1 MENIENYPSWL
12 VPAGIAKSLKKIGFN
27 QSCEFC
33 LPLDVYDDF
42 NTRTLRFDSDK
53 QNYNDCLGYLSIPTY
68 EQVFEWFRSEG
79 IYSHISAKDRTL
91 IYEDSE
97 GNVCEQ
103 SLCEFMFTVRCVGL
117 KNLNIGEKIEYNFE
131 SEKSYVLY
139 EDAREELIRK
149 LIEFYRMLKRTME
162 SKPAETPLKVLAFQY
177 VVVKLVEWFEDE
189 HKDLIVPNTLS
200 IIPTMQYLFLLSGVD
215 KENHLFDIFDNFQAW
230 TFTYSEADIYS
241 AYSKCKGIFDFV
253 GVSKDSV
260 CIFDEATLL
269 AKLPEDVKSK
279 IDNAFVKLKEKNIN
293 LINYSRDRLTNLTKA
308 HHSYQIYD
316 KRLKTPYV
324 TMDKGML
331 ITEPKYFK

>member
-1 MENIENYPSWL
+1 
-12 VPAGIAKSLKKIGFN
+12 
-27 QSCEFC
+27 
-33 LPLDVYDDF
+33 
-42 NTRTLRFDSDK
+42 
-53 QNYNDCLGYLSIPTY
+53 
-68 EQVFEWFRSEG
+68 
-79 IYSHISAKDRTL
+79 
-91 IYEDSE
+91 
-97 GNVCEQ
+97 
-103 SLCEFMFTVRCVGL
+103 
-117 KNLNIGEKIEYNFE
+117 
-131 SEKSYVLY
+131 
-139 EDAREELIRK
+139 
-149 LIEFYRMLKRTME
+149 
-162 SKPAETPLKVLAFQY
+162 
-177 VVVKLVEWFEDE
+177 
-189 HKDLIVPNTLS
+189 
-200 IIPTMQYLFLLSGVD
+200 MQYLFLLSGVD

-241 AYSKCKGIFDFV
+241 AYSKCKGVFDFV

-331 ITEPKYFK
+331 ISEPKYFK